1 MQEIPISNP
10 PVVFGSCEPNKYE
23 ARHHRSLKLG
33 AKLKYVNILI
43 PRDIIKRFN
52 RRKMS

>member
-1 MQEIPISNP
+1 MLEN
-10 PVVFGSCEPNKYE
+10 YLD
-23 ARHHRSLKLG
+23 HKLG
-33 AKLKYVNILI
+33 SKLKYLNILI